1 MDVKIEES
9 WKIRLKNEFEKPYF
23 ENLINF
29 VKEAYRSTVCYP
41 PGGLIFN
48 AFDKCPFDKTR
59 VVILG
64 QDPYHGPRQANGLSF
79 SVNDGVNFPPSLI
92 NIFKE
97 LNEDLGVPFPKS
109 GNLERWAEQGV
120 LLLNSTLT
128 VQASSA
134 GSHQN
139 KGWEQFTD
147 AIIRCINDEKEGV
160 VFLLWGKYAQ
170 DKGKII
176 DTKKHFVLKSKHP
189 SPMSANF
196 GGWFG
201 NKHFSQTN
209 NYLRS
214 RGVAEIEW

>member
-9 WKIRLKNEFEKPYF
+9 WKKYLKNEFDKPYF
-23 ENLINF
+23 ESLINF
-29 VKEAYRSTVCYP
+29 VKAEYQTGVCYP
-41 PGGLIFN
+41 PGKLIFN
-48 AFDKCPFDKTR
+48 AFDKCSFENTR

-79 SVNDGVNFPPSLI
+79 SVNDGIAFPPSLI

-97 LNEDLGVPFPKS
+97 LNDDLGIPFPKS

-120 LLLNSTLT
+120 LMLNATLSVKAST
-128 VQASSA
+128 A

-147 AIIRCINDEKEGV
+147 AVIRCINDQKEGV
-160 VFLLWGKYAQ
+160 VFMLWGKYAQ

-176 DTKKHFVLKSKHP
+176 DTSKHFVLKSKHP

-201 NKHFSQTN
+201 NKHFSQAN
-209 NYLRS
+209 NYLKS

>member
-9 WKIRLKNEFEKPYF
+9 WKVRLKNEFEKPYF
-23 ENLINF
+23 ENLITF
-29 VKEAYRSTVCYP
+29 VKEAYKSTVCYP

-48 AFDKCPFDKTR
+48 AFDKCSFEKTR

-79 SVNDGVNFPPSLI
+79 SVNDGVTFPPSLI

-128 VQASSA
+128 VQAASA

-147 AIIRCINDEKEGV
+147 AVIRCINDEKEGV